1 MLCLSGTSTL
11 LLLVDPPLHF
21 LLSLCACLCVCVSV
35 SGCHCDAAERQACVE
50 ALEELDS
57 KFEAF
62 EEVNQART
70 AAEEKV
76 MLQEE
81 ELDELRAALAA
92 TTTAAAAA
100 AAAAE
105 QLEP

>member
-35 SGCHCDAAERQACVE
+35 YCDAAERQACVE

-92 TTTAAAAA
+92 TTTTA